1 MAPPDISAD
10 DIIDTLDGYVAER
23 LSVNEV
29 QVIDTLDS
37 IDLTEDQLKHIL
49 QICQS
54 GYQMSL
60 TERARPETYQAIIAY
75 VRHRLSLNV

>member
-1 MAPPDISAD
+1 MATPDISAD
-10 DIIDTLDGYVAER
+10 DIIDTLGGYVAEH

-29 QVIDTLDS
+29 QVIDVLAS
-37 IDLTEDQLKHIL
+37 IELTRDQMSHIL

-60 TERARPETYQAIIAY
+60 AERTHPGSYQAIIDY
-75 VRHRLSLNV
+75 VRGRLSRNI